1 MSAHMVDERV
11 VRVDKREVH
20 LRHHRVRV
28 VAGIADDRRAFGVA
42 QHVEPVGR
50 REELGRVLAPE
61 QIRMAHRT
69 VSVQALQIQLR

>member
-1 MSAHMVDERV
+1 MVDERV

-42 QHVEPVGR
+42 QHVEPIGR
-50 REELGRVLAPE
+50 RQELGRVLARNKYGWPTGPSPY
-61 QIRMAHRT
+61 RHSRFN
-69 VSVQALQIQLR
+69 